1 MNKISEKFKSV
12 RVKLFF
18 TLSIIVILIIALLI
32 IMNSIVLETFYT
44 VSKISA
50 VKKEYNIINDLYNT
64 GDPSVLN
71 QIKRDALANN
81 FDILVEDEN
90 YMFIFSTNENFAS
103 MINQNSNI
111 TNRFRVIEKNRQR
124 ILYSEENM
132 VIKKIVFNG
141 LNCILLSGEL
151 DNGYKLYIQ
160 IPISAIEES
169 VRISNNLLLII
180 GMIAIIIAGIVASY
194 VSKKFT
200 NPILEL
206 NVIANKM
213 SKLDFSQRYELT
225 DSDDEINELGNSI
238 NIMSEKLE
246 KTIGQLRSSNLAL
259 ERDIEEKSKI
269 DEMRKQF
276 ISDVSHELKTPIA
289 LIQGYAEGLLENVN
303 VDDESRKYYAEVIL
317 DESNKMDKL
326 VRQLLELMKLEYGKR
341 EFNNEQFNICELINE
356 VIRKC
361 NVMLEEKGIKEVK
374 FNEDK
379 PVMIYAD
386 EFYIEQAFTNY
397 FTNAIKHT
405 KDVNGE
411 KYIEIKIKENKNND
425 TVRISVFNT
434 GDTLSDEDLERIWGR
449 FYKVDGSRNRS
460 DGGSGIGLALVKAIM
475 NNYNS
480 KYGAIN
486 KENGIE
492 FYFDIQTINKKTNEE
507 K

>member
-1 MNKISEKFKSV
+1 MKKISEKFKSV
-12 RVKLFF
+12 RVKLFC
-18 TLSIIVILIIALLI
+18 TLSIIVIFIIALLI
-32 IMNSIVLETFYT
+32 IMNSVVLETFYT
-44 VSKISA
+44 MSKISA
-50 VKKEYNIINDLYNT
+50 VKKEYNIINELYNT
-64 GDPSVLN
+64 KDPAIFT

-90 YMFIFSTNENFAS
+90 YMFIFSTNENFANE
-103 MINQNSNI
+103 INQNSNI
-111 TNRFRVIEKNRQR
+111 KNYFKIVDRNKQR
-124 ILYSEENM
+124 ILYSEDRM
-132 VIKKIVFNG
+132 IIKKIVSNR

-180 GMIAIIIAGIVASY
+180 GMIAIIIAGIAASY
-194 VSKKFT
+194 ASKKFT

-206 NVIANKM
+206 NIIANKM
-213 SKLDFSQRYELT
+213 SKLDFSQKYQLT

-303 VDDESRKYYAEVIL
+303 ADDESRKYYAEVIL

-341 EFNNEQFNICELINE
+341 EFNNERFNICELIQE

-361 NVMLEEKGIKEVK
+361 NVMLEEKEIREVR
-374 FNEDK
+374 FDMDK
-379 PVMIYAD
+379 PVIIYAD

-411 KYIEIKIKENKNND
+411 KYIEIKIKENKNKNN
-425 TVRISVFNT
+425 VRVSVFNT
-434 GDTLSDEDLERIWGR
+434 GEILSDEDLERIWGR
-449 FYKVDGSRNRS
+449 FYKVDESRNRA

-480 KYGAIN
+480 RYGAIN

-492 FYFDIQTINKKTNEE
+492 FYFEIQTTENKTNE
-507 K
+507 KK

>member
-50 VKKEYNIINDLYNT
+50 VKKEYNIINDLYNI

-507 K
+507 I

>member
-50 VKKEYNIINDLYNT
+50 VKKEYNIINDLYNI

-317 DESNKMDKL
+317 YESNKMDKL

>member
-50 VKKEYNIINDLYNT
+50 VKKEYNIINDLYNI

>member
-1 MNKISEKFKSV
+1 MKKISEKFKSV
-12 RVKLFF
+12 RVKLFC
-18 TLSIIVILIIALLI
+18 TLSIIVIFIIALLI
-32 IMNSIVLETFYT
+32 IMNSVVLETFYT
-44 VSKISA
+44 MSKISA
-50 VKKEYNIINDLYNT
+50 VKKEYNIINELYNT
-64 GDPSVLN
+64 KDPAIFT

-90 YMFIFSTNENFAS
+90 YMFIFSTNENFANE
-103 MINQNSNI
+103 INQNSNI
-111 TNRFRVIEKNRQR
+111 KNYFKIVDRNKQR
-124 ILYSEENM
+124 ILYSEDRM
-132 VIKKIVFNG
+132 IIKKIVSNR

-180 GMIAIIIAGIVASY
+180 GIIAIIIAGIAASY
-194 VSKKFT
+194 ASKKFT

-206 NVIANKM
+206 NIIANKM
-213 SKLDFSQRYELT
+213 SKLDFSQKYQLT

-303 VDDESRKYYAEVIL
+303 ADDESRKYYAEVIL

-341 EFNNEQFNICELINE
+341 EFNNERFNICELIQE

-361 NVMLEEKGIKEVK
+361 NVMLEEKEIREVR
-374 FNEDK
+374 FDMDK
-379 PVMIYAD
+379 PVIIYAD

-411 KYIEIKIKENKNND
+411 KYIEIKIKENKNKNN
-425 TVRISVFNT
+425 VRVSVFNT
-434 GDTLSDEDLERIWGR
+434 GEILSDEDLERIWGR
-449 FYKVDGSRNRS
+449 FYKVDESRNRA

-480 KYGAIN
+480 RYGAIN

-492 FYFDIQTINKKTNEE
+492 FYFEIQTTENKTNE
-507 K
+507 KK

>member
-1 MNKISEKFKSV
+1 MKKISEKFKSV
-12 RVKLFF
+12 RVKLFC
-18 TLSIIVILIIALLI
+18 TLSIIVIFIIALLI
-32 IMNSIVLETFYT
+32 IMNSVVLETFYT
-44 VSKISA
+44 MSKISA
-50 VKKEYNIINDLYNT
+50 VKKEYNIINELYNT
-64 GDPSVLN
+64 KDPAIFT

-90 YMFIFSTNENFAS
+90 YMFIFSTNENFANA
-103 MINQNSNI
+103 INQNSNI
-111 TNRFRVIEKNRQR
+111 KNYFKIVDRNKQQ
-124 ILYSEENM
+124 ILYSEDRM
-132 VIKKIVFNG
+132 IIKKIVSNG

-180 GMIAIIIAGIVASY
+180 GMIAIIIAGIAASY
-194 VSKKFT
+194 ASKKFT

-206 NVIANKM
+206 NIIANKM
-213 SKLDFSQRYELT
+213 SKLDFSQKYQLT

-303 VDDESRKYYAEVIL
+303 ADDESRKYYAEVIL

-341 EFNNEQFNICELINE
+341 EFNNERFNICELIQE

-361 NVMLEEKGIKEVK
+361 NVMLEEKEIREVR
-374 FNEDK
+374 FDMDK
-379 PVMIYAD
+379 PVIIYAD

-411 KYIEIKIKENKNND
+411 KYIEIKIKENKNKNN
-425 TVRISVFNT
+425 VRVSVFNT
-434 GDTLSDEDLERIWGR
+434 GEILSDEDLERIWGR
-449 FYKVDGSRNRS
+449 FYKVDESRNRA

-480 KYGAIN
+480 RYGAIN

-492 FYFDIQTINKKTNEE
+492 FYFEIQTTENKTNE
-507 K
+507 KK